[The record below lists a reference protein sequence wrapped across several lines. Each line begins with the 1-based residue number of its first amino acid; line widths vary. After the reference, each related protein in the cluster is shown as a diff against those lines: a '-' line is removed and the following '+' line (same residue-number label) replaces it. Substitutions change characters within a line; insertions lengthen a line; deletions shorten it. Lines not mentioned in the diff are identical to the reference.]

1 MKPAV
6 TPTLSDLRPAGYFA
20 RRWRGEL
27 PLAVLF
33 WRDMILIG
41 SAINLGASF
50 LALMIVALAG
60 SVAIAVAVH
69 FAPMP
74 YNLFLFAALWRYPR
88 RPALISVAAC
98 AWLLAATL
106 V

>member
-1 MKPAV
+1 M
-6 TPTLSDLRPAGYFA
+6 SDSQIAGYFA

-50 LALMIVALAG
+50 LALMTVALGG
-60 SVAIAVAVH
+60 SVAIAIALH

-74 YNLFLFAALWRYPR
+74 YNLFLFAALWRLPK
-88 RPALISVAAC
+88 RPVLISVAAC

-106 V
+106 P